1 MPVSTANANGLQ
13 LEYETFGRAEH
24 PAILLIMGL
33 GGQLTLWPEAFC
45 RALADAGHY
54 VIRYDNRDVGLS
66 TKLDALGKPRVLRA
80 SVGYKLGMPVRAA
93 YTLDD
98 MAEDAIGLLDAL
110 NIGTAHVI
118 GASMGGMI
126 AQLLG
131 ARYPQRVK
139 SLVLIMTNRGGRFA
153 KGPSVKVALRLLKRP
168 VTRDRDTLIDH
179 SLATWKM
186 IGSPSYQTTHEEM
199 RARVAEHF
207 DRAHD
212 PAGVARQTLAIL
224 ASASRKPLLG
234 GITAPTLI
242 VHGAID
248 PLIPV
253 AAARD
258 LARLIPGAKLEIIPG
273 MGHDLPQPLMPGLAA
288 SVLQH
293 IAGKPKV
300 VTMVPRASRPQL
312 LPLLGRRRA
321 AGSRRGRSAVTH

>member
-1 MPVSTANANGLQ
+1 MSSVAANGLQ
-13 LEYETFGRAEH
+13 LEYETFGRPEH

-33 GGQLTLWPEAFC
+33 GAQLTLWPESFC
-45 RALADAGHY
+45 RALANAGHY

-80 SVGYKLGMPVRAA
+80 SVGYKLGMPIRAA

-110 NIGTAHVI
+110 KIGRAHVI

-131 ARYPQRVK
+131 ARYPQRVR
-139 SLVLIMTNRGGRFA
+139 SLVLIMTNRGGRLA
-153 KGPSVKVALRLLKRP
+153 KGPSIKVALRLLKRP
-168 VTRDRDTLIDH
+168 ATSDRDTLIDH

-186 IGSPSYQTTHEEM
+186 VGSPGYQASNSSM
-199 RARVAEHF
+199 RAMVAGHF

-224 ASASRKPLLG
+224 ASGSRKPLLG
-234 GITAPTLI
+234 SITAPTLI

-253 AAARD
+253 AAAYD
-258 LARLIPGAKLEIIPG
+258 LARLIPGSRLEIIPG
-273 MGHDLPQPLMPGLAA
+273 MGHDLPAPLLPGLAA
-288 SVLQH
+288 SVLRH
-293 IAGKPKV
+293 IGEE
-300 VTMVPRASRPQL
+300 PRPITFIPRTSRPKL
-312 LPLLGRRRA
+312 LPVLRRRA
-321 AGSRRGRSAVTH
+321 AGERARPAVSH